1 MTSSNVAS
9 LQKIT
14 LLNLASDHLSTF
26 EDVLSSILSTDLAQ
40 FTYSQILDGLP
51 VRDVWNAYEN
61 RRSDIEVHLEPC
73 PESVEMWKT
82 FKTNLE
88 PRNLEFNAITVQ
100 GYQDT
105 AAGTKEFTLRLMEL
119 VAVAC
124 HDIAV
129 LLYKIAEGG
138 VGKHAEKPPAR
149 ILLDN
154 DGIPFPGIPTDFYHT
169 EYLDWEQYPQG
180 VADMA
185 GYWAEFE
192 LFGGVVVFD
201 RGESGVEVGSVI

>member
-1 MTSSNVAS
+1 
-9 LQKIT
+9 
-14 LLNLASDHLSTF
+14 LNLSSGHLSTF
-26 EDVLSSILSTDLAQ
+26 EDVLSSILWTDLAQ
-40 FTYSQILDGLP
+40 LTYSQIIDGLP

-61 RRSDIEVHLEPC
+61 RRCDIEVHLEPC
-73 PESVEMWKT
+73 PESVEMWHT
-82 FKTNLE
+82 FKTSLQ
-88 PRNLEFNAITVQ
+88 PRNLEFNAIAVQ
-100 GYQDT
+100 QYQDT
-105 AAGTKEFTLRLMEL
+105 AVGTKEFTLRLVEL

-138 VGKHAEKPPAR
+138 VGKHAEKPLAQ
-149 ILLDN
+149 IILDN
-154 DGIPFPGIPTDFYHT
+154 DGIPYPEIPTDFYHT

-201 RGESGVEVGSVI
+201 RGESGVEVGSFHMAS